1 MIVKCDKEC
10 EFNFSVL
17 PPLYLPFYNRWG
29 KNAYYKYEA
38 FSLDPFNIK
47 CGSTSGSPVVL
58 TGSGFYGF
66 LNEAGG
72 EFSYDGKGTFTVKC
86 KAG

>member
-38 FSLDPFNIK
+38 FSLDI
-47 CGSTSGSPVVL
+47 
-58 TGSGFYGF
+58 YGQVDSSQNQWF
-66 LNEAGG
+66 DELQKKISILRLLRRACA
-72 EFSYDGKGTFTVKC
+72 V
-86 KAG
+86 